1 MEELIALC
9 ENTQVTQTSWAD
21 KNRIGQFKEK
31 KARSGDQR
39 KRRQE
44 CLERIKKDRQAE
56 LEKRRKLESSD
67 EEQGGF

>member
-9 ENTQVTQTSWAD
+9 ETTQVTQTSWAD

-44 CLERIKKDRQAE
+44 
-56 LEKRRKLESSD
+56 
-67 EEQGGF
+67 